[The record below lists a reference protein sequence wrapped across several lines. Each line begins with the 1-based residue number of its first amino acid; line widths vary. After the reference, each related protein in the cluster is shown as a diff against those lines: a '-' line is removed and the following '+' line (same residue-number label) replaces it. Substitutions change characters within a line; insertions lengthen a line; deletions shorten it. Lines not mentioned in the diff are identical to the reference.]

1 MSEREIAE
9 RFSEDS
15 DKLLAQLEPSD
26 YEDLPS
32 DYAAN
37 VELARALAK
46 HDFSAGSEQRL
57 RLRQHLLAS
66 APWEKSS
73 APTKRGFWN
82 HPLVSMPL
90 AIATLM
96 LFCILTIPALQ
107 PWRALTHSYT
117 APVVQTPISAAQTAF
132 TSFSSQSQS
141 APQVVPTLAV
151 SATTVMPTATHAAQ
165 APFMPAQLI
174 VLGDVP

>member
-1 MSEREIAE
+1 MIEREIAE

-15 DKLLAQLEPSD
+15 DKLLAQLEPND
-26 YEDLPS
+26 YEELPS

-37 VELARALAK
+37 LELARALAK
-46 HDFSAGSEQRL
+46 HDFSATSEQRL
-57 RLRQHLLAS
+57 RLRQQLLAS
-66 APWEKSS
+66 VPREKPPVP
-73 APTKRGFWN
+73 AKRGFWN

-90 AIATLM
+90 AVATLM

-151 SATTVMPTATHAAQ
+151 SATPVAPTATQAAQ
-165 APFMPAQLI
+165 SPFMPAQLF
-174 VLGDVP
+174 VVSDVP